1 MIKKYI
7 AILLSFFFA
16 VNVISQDNEFKPE
29 WNVGV
34 GFGPTF
40 TSVDFQSAMSKTFRV
55 NTKSEQQFFGG
66 IALRY
71 LSEKNLGFIVELN
84 YSQQGWVQDF
94 KEKDN
99 PQYQGKGFEHS
110 HKLNY
115 FELPVLTHIYFG
127 RKVRFVINLG
137 PKISYL
143 ASDSES
149 MSKSLEEFLASG
161 EANIDMVTHQYYR
174 KAERKIDY
182 GLVGGLGLE
191 FSTGI
196 GSFLLEGRYAFGLG
210 DIYSN
215 SKADFFSRSA
225 NRVISAKLTYYVKLF

>member
-1 MIKKYI
+1 MIKKY
-7 AILLSFFFA
+7 LLIFLSLFFA
-16 VNVISQDNEFKPE
+16 IVASSQGNKFKPE

-40 TSVDFQSAMSKTFRV
+40 TSVDFQSAMSKTYRV
-55 NTKSEQQFFGG
+55 NTKSQQQYFGG
-66 IALRY
+66 VALRY

-84 YSQQGWVQDF
+84 YSQQGWIQDF
-94 KEKDN
+94 KEEDN
-99 PQYQGKGFEHS
+99 PQYQGLGFEHS
-110 HKLNY
+110 HKLDY
-115 FELPVLTHIYFG
+115 FEMPILTHIYFG
-127 RKVRFVINLG
+127 NKFRFVINLG
-137 PKISYL
+137 PKIGYL
-143 ASDSES
+143 ISDSES
-149 MSKSLEEFLASG
+149 MSKSLENYLSSG
-161 EANIDMVTHQYYR
+161 SADVDMVTHQYYR

-191 FSTGI
+191 LRTGI
-196 GSFLLEGRYAFGLG
+196 GSFVLEGRYAFGLG